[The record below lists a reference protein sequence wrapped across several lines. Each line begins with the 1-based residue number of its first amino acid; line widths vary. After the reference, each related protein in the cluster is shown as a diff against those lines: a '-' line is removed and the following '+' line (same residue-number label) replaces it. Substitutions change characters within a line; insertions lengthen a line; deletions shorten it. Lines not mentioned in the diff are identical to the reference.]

1 MGAGTQTRR
10 TWRGRQMCTRAPP
23 KPAPPSGRG
32 DRPASASLGYHRD
45 NDRRRKL
52 RQSRRPGYRCCC
64 GHRTRW
70 ARILVL
76 VGSAKPAADH
86 LGPVKLAAR
95 GRGIEYCR
103 HRACP
108 PTEPTGAQSVSPL
121 VTCAPLR
128 PPPCGSPLQGRGPCA
143 AISTSSSWPCH
154 TCCSGDAKIRSESS
168 RTERTRLG
176 HQVIASAGV
185 AQGGPFAW
193 LCRSA

>member
-1 MGAGTQTRR
+1 M
-10 TWRGRQMCTRAPP
+10 
-23 KPAPPSGRG
+23 
-32 DRPASASLGYHRD
+32 
-45 NDRRRKL
+45 
-52 RQSRRPGYRCCC
+52 
-64 GHRTRW
+64 
-70 ARILVL
+70 VL

-108 PTEPTGAQSVSPL
+108 PTELTGAPSVSPL

-176 HQVIASAGV
+176 HQVIASADV

-193 LCRSA
+193 LCRSALPEKYRPSVELGGGRTLIGPPQGDFPIAPRVSPKVGEGGGEL